1 MYAKTQENFEIALDI
16 FENDPVVCQYPQ
28 YLEHIRLRYLSRI
41 EKWAKYV
48 RATLPTHNI
57 DTNNICEASFHT
69 LKDKIM
75 ARQKAYNCPDL
86 LKHILEKDSKHF
98 EDKLIMI
105 ANGQFLQHQLRE
117 LRDQVNLV
125 NLRRDQVVKLADQI
139 FVVQSESNE
148 EVFYEV
154 NMATGECQ
162 CSRGATRG
170 QCKHKFAITHYYKIA
185 AFSALPANDPGMRA
199 TWDYVWTG
207 VVLVRPA
214 HRYRGLDD
222 EDHDGPGVEEFVQQ
236 QRQRGHSPAKQVINY
251 LMTGFKI
258 FLQIQFKS

>member
-1 MYAKTQENFEIALDI
+1 MYAKTQENFETARET

-28 YLEHIRLRYLSRI
+28 YLQHIRIRYLSRI

-48 RATLPTHNI
+48 RAKLPTHNI

-86 LKHILEKDSKHF
+86 LQHILEKDSKHF

-105 ANGQFLQHQLRE
+105 ANGQFLPHQRRE
-117 LRDQVNLV
+117 SRYQVNIV
-125 NLRRDQVVKLADQI
+125 NHRKDQVVKLSDQI

-148 EVFYEV
+148 QVFYEL

-162 CSRGATRG
+162 CSRGATHG
-170 QCKHKFAITHYYKIA
+170 PCKHKFAITTRLQHSQRCQPMIQECGR
-185 AFSALPANDPGMRA
+185 PGTML
-199 TWDYVWTG
+199 G
-207 VVLVRPA
+207 
-214 HRYRGLDD
+214 
-222 EDHDGPGVEEFVQQ
+222 
-236 QRQRGHSPAKQVINY
+236 QV
-251 LMTGFKI
+251 
-258 FLQIQFKS
+258 